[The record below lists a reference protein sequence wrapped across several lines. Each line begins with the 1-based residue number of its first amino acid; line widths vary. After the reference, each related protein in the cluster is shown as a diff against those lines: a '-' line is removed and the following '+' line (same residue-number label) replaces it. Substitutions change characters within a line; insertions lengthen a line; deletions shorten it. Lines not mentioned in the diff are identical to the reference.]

1 MEFKLK
7 LTRPQS
13 PAGCQEEIQ
22 GPSALV
28 RQPSTTS
35 LPNKKLS
42 QHQVVSLQKARL
54 SYSLKRI
61 KRRKKVNNPADL
73 GEAVSLSQLPDTYQ
87 DLKRIHSE
95 FKQFLNVVVDDLS
108 EKMENLQKYKTSDS
122 VTITGHEKNFANL
135 QMYMLTKYSTRIKN
149 FQTVSDQRV
158 ENICRAHHKQSSRHS
173 DSVTNLVNKVRNPCC
188 DLTTTQAS
196 PSWGRSVMS
205 VYLFIW
211 SHISVQQGCQ

>member
-1 MEFKLK
+1 MEFKLH

-13 PAGCQEEIQ
+13 P
-22 GPSALV
+22 PSCRGESQWPSPLV
-28 RQPSTTS
+28 RHPSTAS
-35 LPNKKLS
+35 LPSKRPSSQN

-61 KRRKKVNNPADL
+61 KRRKKVNNPDV
-73 GEAVSLSQLPDTYQ
+73 GETVSLSQLPDTYK

-95 FKQFLNVVVDDLS
+95 FIMFLNVVVEDLS

-135 QMYMLTKYSTRIKN
+135 QMYMLTKYSNRIEN

-158 ENICRAHHKQSSRHS
+158 ENICLAHKKQSS
-173 DSVTNLVNKVRNPCC
+173 DSVTNLVNKVRY
-188 DLTTTQAS
+188 LS
-196 PSWGRSVMS
+196 PV
-205 VYLFIW
+205 LFHALIW
-211 SHISVQQGCQ
+211 